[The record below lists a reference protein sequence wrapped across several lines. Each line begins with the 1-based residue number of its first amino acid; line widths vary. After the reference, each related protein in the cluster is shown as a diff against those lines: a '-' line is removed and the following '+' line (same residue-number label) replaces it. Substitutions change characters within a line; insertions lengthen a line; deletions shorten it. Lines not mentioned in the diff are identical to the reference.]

1 VILAIV
7 GCLIATLAII
17 TALLAIACVQPEPTK
32 PKPCENKYKDK
43 P

>member
-1 VILAIV
+1 MIPAII
-7 GCLIATLAII
+7 CCTIATPAVFAGI
-17 TALLAIACVQPEPTK
+17 LAIACVQPEPTK